1 MSQTKRE
8 KDPLEESAPAL
19 PVYDDS
25 AARRQSALYE
35 QIAQRG
41 PFRYDAAKDPLYR
54 LARDRAVQDGRLAM
68 KDAMGQAA
76 ALTGGYGSSYG
87 HAVGQ
92 QQYDASLRSLADVV
106 PTLYEQAYS
115 MYADQG
121 DALRQQAEALGRQAD
136 RDYDRYRDQMGD
148 WARERQWQQEQED
161 AAYDRQGDAYTRL
174 YALIGATGYWPGE
187 EELAA
192 AGMSEEAA
200 EALRNEYL
208 RKTGQL
214 PAVGGGSSGGHSSGG
229 KGRSSSQK
237 SQRKISLSD
246 VENAVKNA
254 RQPGEQQEVYET
266 VRQAIEQGLSSVT
279 LPQLNQ
285 LFRQYR
291 RQS

>member
-1 MSQTKRE
+1 MSETKRE
-8 KDPLEESAPAL
+8 KNPQDETTPAL

-25 AARRQSALYE
+25 AARQQSALYE

-54 LARDRAVQDGRLAM
+54 LTRDRAVQDGRMAM

-87 HAVGQ
+87 QALGQ

-106 PTLYEQAYS
+106 PSLYEQAYS
-115 MYADQG
+115 MYKDQG

-148 WARERQWQQEQED
+148 WARERQRQQEQEN
-161 AAYDRQGDAYTRL
+161 AAYDRQGDAYAKL
-174 YALIGATGYWPGE
+174 YALISATGYWPGA

-214 PAVGGGSSGGHSSGG
+214 PAAGAAGSGGGGR
-229 KGRSSSQK
+229 GRSSSGK
-237 SQRKISLSD
+237 SQREITLAD
-246 VENAVKNA
+246 VKSAVKA
-254 RQPGEQQEVYET
+254 AKQPSEQREVYET
-266 VRQAIEQGLSSVT
+266 VRQAIERGLTTVT
-279 LPQLNQ
+279 LPQLSQ

>member
-1 MSQTKRE
+1 MSETKRE
-8 KDPLEESAPAL
+8 KDPRDETTPAL

-25 AARRQSALYE
+25 AARQQSALYE

-41 PFRYDAAKDPLYR
+41 PFRYDAAKDQLYR
-54 LARDRAVQDGRLAM
+54 LTRDRAVQDGRMAM

-87 HAVGQ
+87 QALGQ

-106 PTLYEQAYS
+106 PSLYEQAYS
-115 MYADQG
+115 MYKDQG
-121 DALRQQAEALGRQAD
+121 DALRQQAETLGIQAD
-136 RDYDRYRDQMGD
+136 RDYDRYRDQLGD
-148 WARERQWQQEQED
+148 WARERQWQQEQEN

-174 YALIGATGYWPGE
+174 YALISATGYWPGE

-214 PAVGGGSSGGHSSGG
+214 PAAGATGTGGGGR
-229 KGRSSSQK
+229 GRSSSGK
-237 SQRKISLSD
+237 SQREITLAE
-246 VENAVKNA
+246 VESAVKA
-254 RQPGEQQEVYET
+254 ASKPSEQQEVYET
-266 VRQAIEQGLSSVT
+266 VRQAIEKGIECVQK
-279 LPQLNQ
+279 Q
-285 LFRQYR
+285 RAAK
-291 RQS
+291 